1 MLIIS
6 RRGCGQVTP
15 IGKKETT
22 WTIVFSEAEIRFS
35 KAGIG
40 FSEAEIR
47 FSKAGIEF
55 SEVGIVFSYNSYN
68 YHYYTPTKLVLCVG
82 GGV

>member
-15 IGKKETT
+15 IEKKETT
-22 WTIVFSEAEIRFS
+22 WTIMFSEVGIGFSEAGIWFSEAEIRFS

-40 FSEAEIR
+40 FSE
-47 FSKAGIEF
+47 
-55 SEVGIVFSYNSYN
+55 VGIVFSYNSYN
-68 YHYYTPTKLVLCVG
+68 YYYYTPTKLVLYVG